1 MHRKSLVEDSN
12 IHVNR
17 ILLEPLKTPHRR
29 RSASTSRSSKKK
41 KNKSKRKESDDNLLE
56 RNMVDDYSSGN
67 ESVFG
72 SSLNLN
78 QGGSA
83 HNSTPHRQK
92 SASTSRSSKKKK
104 NKSKRKESDDNLLGR
119 NMVDDYSSGNE
130 SVFGSSLNLYQEGS
144 ARNSRRGTY
153 LS

>member
-1 MHRKSLVEDSN
+1 
-12 IHVNR
+12 
-17 ILLEPLKTPHRR
+17 
-29 RSASTSRSSKKK
+29 
-41 KNKSKRKESDDNLLE
+41 
-56 RNMVDDYSSGN
+56 MVDDYSSGN

-83 HNSTPHRQK
+83 RNSTPHRQK

-104 NKSKRKESDDNLLGR
+104 NKTKRKESDDNLLGR

-130 SVFGSSLNLYQEGS
+130 SVFGSSLNLYQGGS

>member
-1 MHRKSLVEDSN
+1 MTYNNLSHIFSFLQNIFLCCSLEINLYNVPLNDSNLCNILGSVHRKSLVEDSN

-29 RSASTSRSSKKK
+29 RSASTSRSSTKK
-41 KNKSKRKESDDNLLE
+41 KNKSKRKESDDNLLGT
-56 RNMVDDYSSGN
+56 NMVDDYSSGN

-83 HNSTPHRQK
+83 
-92 SASTSRSSKKKK
+92 
-104 NKSKRKESDDNLLGR
+104 
-119 NMVDDYSSGNE
+119 
-130 SVFGSSLNLYQEGS
+130 
-144 ARNSRRGTY
+144 RNSRRGTY

>member
-1 MHRKSLVEDSN
+1 MKIDNNLCKILGSVHRKSLVEDSN

-72 SSLNLN
+72 SSLNLY
-78 QGGSA
+78 QG
-83 HNSTPHRQK
+83 
-92 SASTSRSSKKKK
+92 
-104 NKSKRKESDDNLLGR
+104 
-119 NMVDDYSSGNE
+119 
-130 SVFGSSLNLYQEGS
+130 GS

>member
-12 IHVNR
+12 IPVNR

-41 KNKSKRKESDDNLLE
+41 KNKSKRKESDDNLLGT
-56 RNMVDDYSSGN
+56 NMVDDYSSGN

-72 SSLNLN
+72 SSLNLK
-78 QGGSA
+78 QG
-83 HNSTPHRQK
+83 
-92 SASTSRSSKKKK
+92 
-104 NKSKRKESDDNLLGR
+104 
-119 NMVDDYSSGNE
+119 
-130 SVFGSSLNLYQEGS
+130 GS